1 MIRQASSA
9 GTDRLRPLVGP
20 GTCKVRPGA
29 VLMSTTVLIVD
40 DSLPIRRSLRTW
52 LEQRGGWKVCG
63 EAENGAVAV
72 ERVRALKPDVVIL
85 DLSMPVMNGLEA
97 ARKIASIAPE
107 TAMVLFTMHARE
119 HLMKDARN
127 AGILATAGGGFE
139 RQNLSILLLWR
150 RHRLVAAQS
159 GIVELRISQ
168 DDLAEEMQIGG
179 HHDTRAEMHVWREG
193 HFVGQMVHQE
203 SDGHLALAMRLL
215 IDGSGDRS
223 FLEVGCHL
231 REQVGRDQLYW

>member
-9 GTDRLRPLVGP
+9 GTGRLRPLVGP

-85 DLSMPVMNGLEA
+85 DLSMPVINGLEA

-107 TAMVLFTMHARE
+107 TAMVLFTMHASE

-127 AGILATAGGGFE
+127 AGIRDVISKLDGPANLLASLE
-139 RQNLSILLLWR
+139 N
-150 RHRLVAAQS
+150 
-159 GIVELRISQ
+159 IVERPWN
-168 DDLAEEMQIGG
+168 E
-179 HHDTRAEMHVWREG
+179 RE
-193 HFVGQMVHQE
+193 
-203 SDGHLALAMRLL
+203 
-215 IDGSGDRS
+215 
-223 FLEVGCHL
+223 
-231 REQVGRDQLYW
+231 